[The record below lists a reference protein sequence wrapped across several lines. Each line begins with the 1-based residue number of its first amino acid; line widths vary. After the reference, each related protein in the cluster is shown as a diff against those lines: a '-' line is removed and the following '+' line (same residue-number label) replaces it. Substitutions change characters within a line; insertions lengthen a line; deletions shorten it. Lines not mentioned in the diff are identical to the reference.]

1 MINFTTQTEY
11 QGSNIAEL
19 ISEGFKMGSEFCT
32 FRQAVEYYNLTGKEL
47 AGAKSCATLRKLVTK
62 KEIKDGKQ
70 IKKQVMVPFRVFEKN
85 HLIQTMLK
93 NGHAPFEGT
102 DEQEY
107 NADIEAYDIG
117 SYYCNQLLGKGGV

>member
-11 QGSNIAEL
+11 QGSNVAEL
-19 ISEGFKMGSEFCT
+19 LAEGFPMGSEFCT
-32 FRQAVEYYNLTGKEL
+32 FKQAVQYYNLTGKEL

-62 KEIKDGKQ
+62 DEIKDGKK
-70 IKKQVMVPFRVFEKN
+70 IKKQVMRAFRVFEKN
-85 HLIQTMLK
+85 HLIETMLK